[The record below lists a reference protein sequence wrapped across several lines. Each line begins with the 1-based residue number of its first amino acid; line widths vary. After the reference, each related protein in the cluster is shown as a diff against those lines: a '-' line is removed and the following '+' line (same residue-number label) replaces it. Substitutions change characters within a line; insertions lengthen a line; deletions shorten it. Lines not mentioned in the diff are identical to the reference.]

1 MDSAVP
7 PAPSGGMAKPRLS
20 SVLLLAIGVIAVI
33 VIASIFGYILVLS
46 GMAFSSQ
53 LWWMGFTSGIFAV
66 LFYLVYAGT
75 RDKRFAQ
82 PLAAAFFV
90 ISAGSF
96 YGAIFTNGDSSLV
109 KVIWLVL
116 LSVIVVGALA
126 GLFFL
131 IRDAERDAVRRSQRK
146 ITP

>member
-1 MDSAVP
+1 MQPTAQ
-7 PAPSGGMAKPRLS
+7 PASGGMPVPRLS
-20 SVLLLAIGVIAVI
+20 SVILMAIGAIAVI
-33 VIASIFGYILVLS
+33 VIASIFGYILFLS
-46 GMAFSSQ
+46 GMGFSSQ
-53 LWWMGFTSGIFAV
+53 LWWMGFSSGVFAV
-66 LFYLVYAGT
+66 VFYLVYAGT
-75 RDKRFAQ
+75 HDPRFSR

-96 YGAIFTNGDSSLV
+96 YGAIFTNGDSTLL

-116 LSVIVVGALA
+116 FSILVVGALA

-131 IRDAERDAVRRSQRK
+131 IRGSERDAIRRSQRK